1 VLSKKGKLSRHDKQ
15 IECSESFV
23 ESRRQHAAVESA
35 INALENHGLD
45 RCLDHGLNGFKR
57 YIALAVLARNLQKL
71 GSLLREKEL
80 RRQKRRRKLAA

>member
-1 VLSKKGKLSRHDKQ
+1 LTWYHP
-15 IECSESFV
+15 
-23 ESRRQHAAVESA
+23 
-35 INALENHGLD
+35 GLD